1 VQTITRVPWLAAVVL
16 AAFAAAVPA
25 DARSLRD
32 QLGQASQSVGLQGGN
47 AFDALADTI
56 ADTAARSLPV
66 ISASAGITYRYNTEL
81 DVFERS
87 SDTLGPIFMERP
99 DTIGRSKFNVNVSYQ
114 YVQFDEYDGQ
124 DLDSLQNRD
133 PIITRVVDGSGN
145 PVGFTAN
152 RLQYRLGLQNQI
164 VAFSGTYGLLD
175 DLDVNLTLPL
185 IATNFKVGVTQQQEF
200 AAGPDGIFTPLTL
213 APVTARSTEDKFS
226 VGDMLLRFKYQLPR
240 IADGWLRSAAG
251 LQLRLPT
258 GNEDDFQGTG
268 SFEISP
274 AFYVST
280 VLWKRVTPY
289 VNAAIDLRTDDVA
302 NSQARYAVGFD
313 FDLFPRWNLSFAF
326 LGRSEFERSAKA
338 GETDFLHL
346 TPQGPALRPLLGLD
360 FARNDFFDASFG
372 TRVVVWRQIM
382 LFGNIL
388 YALNDAGLRNNSVI
402 PTVGIEGTF

>member
-1 VQTITRVPWLAAVVL
+1 MQTITRVLCLAAVVL
-16 AAFAAAVPA
+16 VAAPA
-25 DARSLRD
+25 GARSLRD
-32 QLGQASQSVGLQGGN
+32 QLGTASQSVGLQGGD

-56 ADTAARSLPV
+56 ANTAARSLPI

-99 DTIGRSKFNVNVSYQ
+99 DTIGRSKFNINVSWQ
-114 YVQFDEYDGQ
+114 YVEFDEYDGE
-124 DLDSLQNRD
+124 DLDDLENED

-164 VAFSGTYGLLD
+164 VAFSGTYGILD

-200 AAGPDGIFTPLTL
+200 VAGPDGIFTPLTGS
-213 APVTARSTEDKFS
+213 PITGRSTEDKFS

-240 IADGWLRSAAG
+240 IADGMVRSAAG
-251 LQLRLPT
+251 LQFRLPT

-280 VLWKRVTPY
+280 VLWKRLTPY
-289 VNAAIDLRTDDVA
+289 ANVALDLRTDDVA

-326 LGRSEFERSAKA
+326 LGRSEFERSAA
-338 GETDFLHL
+338 RGETDFLHL
-346 TPQGPALRPLLGLD
+346 TPQGPQLRPLLGID

>member
-1 VQTITRVPWLAAVVL
+1 MRTIIRVLCLIAAVATV
-16 AAFAAAVPA
+16 VPA
-25 DARSLRD
+25 EARSLRD
-32 QLGQASQSVGLQGGN
+32 QLGTASESVGLQGGD
-47 AFDALADTI
+47 AFDALADTL
-56 ADTAARSLPV
+56 ANTAARALPV

-99 DTIGRSKFNVNVSYQ
+99 DTIGRSKFNVNVSWQ
-114 YVQFDEYDGQ
+114 YVEFDEYDGQ
-124 DLDSLQNRD
+124 DLDNLQRED
-133 PIITRVVDGSGN
+133 PIVTRVVDGSGN

-164 VAFSGTYGLLD
+164 VAFSATYGILD

-185 IATNFKVGVTQQQEF
+185 IATNFKVGVTTQQEF
-200 AAGPDGIFTPLTL
+200 VAGTDGIFTPLTGS
-213 APVTARSTEDKFS
+213 PITGRSTENKFG

-240 IADGWLRSAAG
+240 LSEMRSAAG
-251 LQLRLPT
+251 LVFRLPT
-258 GNEDDFQGTG
+258 GDEDNFQGTG

-274 AFYVST
+274 SFYVST

-289 VNAAIDLRTDDVA
+289 ANAAIDIRTDDVA
-302 NSQARYAVGFD
+302 NSEARYSVGFD
-313 FDLFPRWNLSFAF
+313 VDVFPRWNLSFAF
-326 LGRSEFERSAKA
+326 LGRSEFQRSATP
-338 GETDFLHL
+338 GSTDFLYL
-346 TPQGPALRPLLGLD
+346 TPQGPQPRPLLGLD

-382 LFGNIL
+382 LFANIL

-402 PTVGIEGTF
+402 PTIGVEGTF